1 MPYSQNTETLSSD
14 QGPSILELR
23 QRLLANG
30 YVPLPARGKAVKLS
44 GWQHVQPNAEQVRAW
59 TYERPGDVNTGIR
72 LGSGLVAL
80 DIDVLDRATSR
91 QLAKKFE
98 TLTKGKCLPPLR
110 IGRAPKCLLLARV
123 DEDGPKMTTGDFYDE
138 DGQKSAVEV
147 LADGQQFIAYGIHP
161 DTGKPYHWA
170 EGFDPL
176 ETPKADLPT
185 IKRRELAQYVS
196 YAERV
201 LRQNGL
207 VQKGQLTISGDRQ
220 GKGKSGE
227 SWETIT
233 DALSFIP
240 NDDCDWDTYSKIGM
254 ALHEESGGSDK
265 GLEAFMKW
273 SAQSKKHIRRA
284 TARRWDSFMAGG
296 DGNIGGG
303 TILYMARQH
312 GWGEVTP
319 DDFLEDEDA
328 NGLIDRATDKSALLT
343 FTAPADL
350 TIATARKPII
360 KGLVAAGDIG
370 CIVGAPGVGKS
381 LIAPRLAW
389 AVAQGQDMFGL
400 RIRQSSGVFYVA
412 AEDEHGM
419 RARMMALRNSLG
431 DAPSLRL
438 VGGASDLLSKN
449 APQLKALRAA
459 VKVECPALVIIDTLA
474 MAFPGL
480 EENSAEGMGLVVA
493 AARSLAQWGAAV
505 LLVHHDTK
513 DGQQGLPRGHSLLN
527 GALDVSLHLKRGE
540 NGVVRGTLTKNRNGS
555 CDLDIAFRIGV
566 ATLGQD
572 VDGEDVRA
580 AICEPLG
587 ITDEVS
593 KPKLTQNERAALA
606 ALRGVASGNMASFD
620 EWRDACVKGTEV
632 FSSADQKARRARFA
646 ECRKGLIQ
654 KERIRHDDDV
664 VELLDAALFNAA
676 DFKDDADE

>member
-1 MPYSQNTETLSSD
+1 M
-14 QGPSILELR
+14 
-23 QRLLANG
+23 
-30 YVPLPARGKAVKLS
+30 
-44 GWQHVQPNAEQVRAW
+44 
-59 TYERPGDVNTGIR
+59 
-72 LGSGLVAL
+72 
-80 DIDVLDRATSR
+80 
-91 QLAKKFE
+91 
-98 TLTKGKCLPPLR
+98 
-110 IGRAPKCLLLARV
+110 
-123 DEDGPKMTTGDFYDE
+123 
-138 DGQKSAVEV
+138 
-147 LADGQQFIAYGIHP
+147 AD
-161 DTGKPYHWA
+161 
-170 EGFDPL
+170 
-176 ETPKADLPT
+176 
-185 IKRRELAQYVS
+185 
-196 YAERV
+196 
-201 LRQNGL
+201 
-207 VQKGQLTISGDRQ
+207 
-220 GKGKSGE
+220 
-227 SWETIT
+227 
-233 DALSFIP
+233 
-240 NDDCDWDTYSKIGM
+240 
-254 ALHEESGGSDK
+254 
-265 GLEAFMKW
+265 
-273 SAQSKKHIRRA
+273 
-284 TARRWDSFMAGG
+284 G

-389 AVAQGQDMFGL
+389 AVAQGRDVFGL
-400 RIRQSSGVFYVA
+400 RVRAGGVFYVA

-419 RARMMALRNSLG
+419 IARTIALRNSLG

-438 VGGASDLLSKN
+438 VGGVSDLLTKA

-459 VKVECPALVIIDTLA
+459 IKAERPALVIIDTLA
-474 MAFPGL
+474 MSFPGL
-480 EENSAEGMGLVVA
+480 EENSAEGMGRVVA
-493 AARSLAQWGAAV
+493 VARSLAQWGAAV
-505 LLVHHDTK
+505 FLVHHDTK

-527 GALDVSLHLKRGE
+527 GALDVSLHLKRGD

-572 VDGEDVRA
+572 EDGEDVRA

-606 ALRGVASGNMASFD
+606 ALRGVASGSMASFD

-632 FSSADQKARRARFA
+632 FASADQKARRARFA

-664 VELLDAALFNAA
+664 VELLDAALINPN
-676 DFKDDADE
+676 DFEDEADE